1 MPLTRP
7 KNDIQG
13 PLDIVMACYLPLTG
27 QTQHCRSWTRQQAYC
42 SQDIP
47 YHHAAPPVPMFKKK
61 KSVRSPSKK
70 KSHQVNSSDSL
81 STDKGF

>member
-13 PLDIVMACYLPLTG
+13 PLDIVTACYLPLTG

-47 YHHAAPPVPMFKKK
+47 YHHAAPPVSMFKKEECEESFK
-61 KSVRSPSKK
+61 KNV
-70 KSHQVNSSDSL
+70 SHQVNSSDSL

>member
-27 QTQHCRSWTRQQAYC
+27 QTQHCWSRTRQQAYC
-42 SQDIP
+42 SQDVP
-47 YHHAAPPVPMFKKK
+47 YHHAAPPVSMFKEEEGEESFKK
-61 KSVRSPSKK
+61 IHPTR
-70 KSHQVNSSDSL
+70 
-81 STDKGF
+81 